1 MSNYRTSSIFVN
13 DVDGCLFTAIV
24 RRTSTTNI
32 FPDGED
38 GSGHPPSV
46 KGRAPT
52 LSGQIDALSGQ
63 SPQISGHPDPLSDP
77 INDLINLLK
86 VEPTAGY
93 LSLSQTLGVSEATVK
108 RALQRLKREG
118 KIQRVGSKKSGHW
131 EVRL

>member
-24 RRTSTTNI
+24 RRTGATNI
-32 FPDGED
+32 FSDGED
-38 GSGHPPSV
+38 GNGHPLSV
-46 KGRAPT
+46 KVHTPV

-86 VEPTAGY
+86 VEPTADY

-108 RALQRLKREG
+108 RSLQRLKREG

-131 EVRL
+131 EVLP